1 MSTGRIARLQTLL
14 ERIKRNAALPKRSTD
29 LVFGGA
35 KSAHNDVSTGPAV
48 PAARLGLAPSAKSI
62 DVAAAP
68 MTPIRN
74 VEAEAPSRD
83 VAEMRTPT
91 LTGAAHVPTISGM
104 RSPYYEPEPEAIDAT
119 AQIDVVEELD
129 IDEIDVVDIT
139 TEPPPPPELSA
150 AEGDQRLNIEPG
162 SPGVAFSIP
171 AAEVRDDELH
181 WSEPPNQDKLPDSS
195 PRPRATA
202 SSLDEAL
209 AEAAESGPLKTPPPE
224 SGRQPTDGVYAAVV
238 PTPEQLGHT
247 VDLEAPTSAE
257 LELDLAQ
264 AKVQKPKEVL
274 EFELPPRPSILELP
288 TREEIPTYTDE
299 VAEPETRAP
308 EQSQVRSLAEEVDTV
323 ETPAFVPS
331 QDAPSPS
338 TDRDSQPPT
347 AELTARKTEGK
358 EVTPEFVF
366 ASRKFEPKSFAEL
379 LDASLTLAPR

>member
-1 MSTGRIARLQTLL
+1 MSTERIARLQTLL
-14 ERIKRNAALPKRSTD
+14 ERIKKNAPLPKRSTN

-35 KSAHNDVSTGPAV
+35 KPAHNDVSTAPAV
-48 PAARLGLAPSAKSI
+48 PAAKLGLAPPAKPA

-74 VEAEAPSRD
+74 VEVEAPSRD
-83 VAEMRTPT
+83 VAASRTPT
-91 LTGAAHVPTISGM
+91 LTGSAHVPTLSGM
-104 RSPYYEPEPEAIDAT
+104 RSPYYEPEPEPVDAT

-139 TEPPPPPELSA
+139 TESPPPPDLSA
-150 AEGDQRLNIEPG
+150 VEPG
-162 SPGVAFSIP
+162 SPVANFSIP
-171 AAEVRDDELH
+171 AAEVRDDELS
-181 WSEPPNQDKLPDSS
+181 WSEPPDHDKHPDSS
-195 PRPRATA
+195 PRPRAAA
-202 SSLDEAL
+202 STLDEAL

-224 SGRQPTDGVYAAVV
+224 SGRQPTDGVYAAVI
-238 PTPEQLGHT
+238 PTPEQLGET
-247 VDLEAPTSAE
+247 VDLEAPTSTE
-257 LELDLAQ
+257 LELDLTQ
-264 AKVQKPKEVL
+264 AEGQKPKEEL

-323 ETPAFVPS
+323 ETPAFVLS
-331 QDAPSPS
+331 QDAPSPA

-347 AELTARKTEGK
+347 AELTVRKTEGK
-358 EVTPEFVF
+358 EVAPEFVF

-379 LDASLTLAPR
+379 LDASLTLAAR